1 MLLAFVPLDLLV
13 VFFDRL
19 FLLVRGRGFDRAD
32 FVFDAAIF
40 YFRFCYNIIFLLLG
54 QPVSSP
60 LQSSY

>member
-40 YFRFCYNIIFLLLG
+40 SFLLQYHIFIAGPTCL
-54 QPVSSP
+54 
-60 LQSSY
+60 